1 MIVQECAVVGRIWA
15 AHMSEPPKP
24 ESVLA
29 GWKAIATHLD
39 VSIRTAQHHEHLGL
53 PVRRLDAGQ
62 KSRVWAYPSELE
74 AWKRHSSPKLAA
86 PATRTGKPSR
96 WLFYSLQVVGA
107 LALVSLGLYL
117 NLPSKG
123 PPAAFRIES
132 SDLTI
137 ADASG
142 RVLWRYAFPLA
153 VDPDSYSRFF
163 GFERCTWGDI
173 DGDGRPETLFAYLP
187 LQPARNGAT
196 LLCFSPAGKILW
208 RFTPGRAIPDARQTL
223 VPPYLISGV
232 EVIPPS
238 LRSPARVVL
247 TSHHYYGYPNQVAVL
262 DSHGKLVGEY
272 WHTGH
277 LLHMAQADLD
287 GDGNQEILL
296 TGVNNGYNLATLVV
310 LDAHRLSGA
319 SPAPEGDPNRF
330 QGLGPGLEKAVVLFP
345 RSCLARQAAFTR
357 AQALWTSKDRIVV
370 LVLQGTSDDEHN
382 SPGYLVYELDY
393 KLNVLGVTP
402 SDSFQTSHREL
413 EAKGLLDHRLSS
425 AEIDNLRQVQVIRRT
440 F

>member
-1 MIVQECAVVGRIWA
+1 
-15 AHMSEPPKP
+15 MSEPAKP
-24 ESVLA
+24 ERELA
-29 GWKAIATHLD
+29 GWKAIATYLD

-107 LALVSLGLYL
+107 LALISLGLYL

-123 PPAAFRIES
+123 PPAAFRIEI

-142 RVLWRYAFPLA
+142 RVLWRYPFPMA

-196 LLCFSPAGKILW
+196 LLCFSHAGKILW

-223 VPPYLISGV
+223 LPPYLISGV

-238 LRSPARVVL
+238 PRSPARVVL
-247 TSHHYYGYPNQVAVL
+247 TSHHYYSYPNQVAVL

-272 WHTGH
+272 WHAGH

-319 SPAPEGDPNRF
+319 SPTPEGDPHRF
-330 QGLGPGLEKAVVLFP
+330 QSLGPGVEKAVVLFP

-413 EAKGLLDHRLSS
+413 EAKGQLDHRLSS
-425 AEIDNLRQVQVIRRT
+425 AEIDNLRQVQLIRRT